1 MPSKYSIQP
10 LDLDGLDTYPLAS
23 RQSKVGREQ
32 LGKAPAPAASFS
44 DFWNGLPDILAA
56 KDLRELVQRMQDA
69 RSRERAIVWGLGAHV
84 IKVGLSPLFID
95 LMDRGFVSGLAV
107 NGAGIIHDF
116 ELAMVAHTS
125 EEVADGLGEGKFGM
139 AEETGTLL
147 NEAIK
152 SGAVNGIG
160 LGEAVGALLDGE
172 DPPYKEI
179 SLLWNAYRLS
189 IPVTV
194 HVAVG
199 TDIIHMHPQA
209 SGEAIGQTSLHD
221 FKLFASVVR
230 GLNDGGVYL
239 NVGSAVL
246 LPEVFLK
253 AVSVVRNLGHPLTD
267 FSTANFDFIRH
278 YRPHV
283 NVVQRPVTG
292 TGRGF
297 ELVGHHELM
306 LPLLAAALISSR
318 SLSPLPHAGE
328 GAGRQAGG

>member
-1 MPSKYSIQP
+1 MPSKYSISP
-10 LDLDGLDTYPLAS
+10 LDLEGLDTYPLAS
-23 RQSKVGREQ
+23 RESKVGHEQ
-32 LGKAPAPAASFS
+32 LGKPVERDASFR

-56 KDLRELVQRMQDA
+56 RDLRELVTRMREA
-69 RSRERAIVWGLGAHV
+69 RTRKRALVWGLGAHV
-84 IKVGLSPLFID
+84 IKVGLSPVLID
-95 LMDRGFVSGLAV
+95 LLKGGYLSALAL

-116 ELAMVAHTS
+116 ELAMVGQTS

-139 AEETGTLL
+139 AEETGSLL
-147 NEAIK
+147 NEAIRA
-152 SGAVNGIG
+152 GVAGGVG

-172 DPPYKEI
+172 NPPYKEM
-179 SLLWNAYRLS
+179 SLLWNAYRLA

-209 SGEAIGQTSLHD
+209 SGDAIGRTSLHD
-221 FKLFASVVR
+221 FKLFAAVVR

-239 NVGSAVL
+239 NVGSAVM

-278 YRPHV
+278 YRPRV
-283 NVVQRPVTG
+283 NVVERPVTG
-292 TGRGF
+292 TGKGF
-297 ELVGHHELM
+297 EFVGHHELM
-306 LPLLAAALISSR
+306 LPLLAAALTS
-318 SLSPLPHAGE
+318 A
-328 GAGRQAGG
+328 

>member
-1 MPSKYSIQP
+1 MPSKYSIAP

-23 RQSKVGREQ
+23 RKSKVGREQ
-32 LGKAPAPAASFS
+32 LGKPAVSGGSFR

-56 KDLRELVQRMQDA
+56 KDLRDLVERMQSA
-69 RSRERAIVWGLGAHV
+69 RKKQRALVWGLGAHV
-84 IKVGLSPLFID
+84 IKVGLSPLLIQ
-95 LMDRGFVSGLAV
+95 LMDDGFLSGLAL

-116 ELAMVAHTS
+116 ELAMVGQTS
-125 EEVADGLGEGKFGM
+125 EEVADGLGDGKFGM

-147 NEAIK
+147 NEAICK
-152 SGAVNGIG
+152 GVAGGIG
-160 LGEAVGALLDGE
+160 LGEAVGALLE
-172 DPPYKEI
+172 EKDPPHKET
-179 SLLWNAYRLS
+179 SLLWNAYRRA

-209 SGEAIGQTSLHD
+209 SGEAIGKASLHD
-221 FKLFASVVR
+221 FKLFASVVK

-278 YRPHV
+278 YRPRV
-283 NVVQRPVTG
+283 NVVQRPVSG
-292 TGRGF
+292 NGKGF
-297 ELVGHHELM
+297 EFVGHHELM
-306 LPLLAAALISSR
+306 LPLLAAALPIPSR
-318 SLSPLPHAGE
+318 
-328 GAGRQAGG
+328 